1 MERAGHGLQILA
13 AISLLILCIV
23 RFAFVDDADLVEG
36 APDVKTPS
44 EDLVAPFQQALNQ
57 WSGLLRATGGLLVP
71 SKSRWWL
78 VGFYFNGKD
87 LVYDD
92 PNDLDGELCVPDL
105 HGTPVPIQ
113 QLHVSDAVESLGIW
127 ITADGNQKRQYE
139 ELLKKLRAFASQI
152 QTSTCDKN
160 SAMYSY
166 QSSWNIP

>member
-1 MERAGHGLQILA
+1 MG
-13 AISLLILCIV
+13 
-23 RFAFVDDADLVEG
+23 FAFVDDADLVEG
-36 APDVKTPS
+36 APDVNTPS
-44 EDLVAPFQQALNQ
+44 DDLVAPFQQALNR

-78 VGFYFNGKD
+78 VGFYFDGND

-139 ELLKKLRAFASQI
+139 ELLKKLQR
-152 QTSTCDKN
+152 
-160 SAMYSY
+160 
-166 QSSWNIP
+166 